1 MFNQTDKLL
10 TRKEA
15 AQFLGLAES
24 TLSNWA
30 CTKRVVIPTIR
41 LGRSVR
47 YRLSDLNHYIEN
59 SKI

>member
-1 MFNQTDKLL
+1 MFNQAEKLL

-15 AQFLGLAES
+15 AKFLGLAES

-30 CTKRVVIPTIR
+30 CTKRVLIPTIR

-47 YRLSDLNHYIEN
+47 YRISDLNQYIEN
-59 SKI
+59 SKV